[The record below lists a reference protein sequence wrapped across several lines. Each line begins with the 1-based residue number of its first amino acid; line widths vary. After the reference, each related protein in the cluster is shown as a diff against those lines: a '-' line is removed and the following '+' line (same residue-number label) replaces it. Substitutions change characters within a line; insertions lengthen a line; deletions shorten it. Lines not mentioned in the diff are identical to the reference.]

1 MMCLEQLALFHI
13 ANWNN
18 PILKPNAKLWSIGG
32 YWTGGKEA
40 NRNDIRK
47 AWDLTV
53 QNFHHELQ
61 ISESSKNLG
70 CELESRLNDISFVFN
85 NLQPRTIIHGDYK
98 IANIF
103 IDRNSAESQIYA
115 IDWQWCGI
123 GHVAMDVAS
132 FIATSVHENTIED
145 SLELVRFYHKVLIDN
160 GVAYSWEQFW
170 QAYQICWIE
179 FFIYAVVG
187 LWSVMQANDIESY
200 KKEEKDGLHVRSY
213 AHMKNLLTR
222 TETFMK
228 DLEISTVFQTADRQ

>member
-1 MMCLEQLALFHI
+1 
-13 ANWNN
+13 
-18 PILKPNAKLWSIGG
+18 
-32 YWTGGKEA
+32 
-40 NRNDIRK
+40 
-47 AWDLTV
+47 
-53 QNFHHELQ
+53 
-61 ISESSKNLG
+61 LG
-70 CELESRLNDISFVFN
+70 FVLESRLSDITFAFN

-103 IDRNSAESQIYA
+103 IDHNSAESQIYA

-160 GVAYSWEQFW
+160 GVSYSWEQFW

-179 FFIYAVVG
+179 FFIYTVVG

-213 AHMKNLLTR
+213 THMKNLLKR
-222 TETFMK
+222 TEIFMK
-228 DLEISTVFQTADRQ
+228 DLEISTVFQTAERQ